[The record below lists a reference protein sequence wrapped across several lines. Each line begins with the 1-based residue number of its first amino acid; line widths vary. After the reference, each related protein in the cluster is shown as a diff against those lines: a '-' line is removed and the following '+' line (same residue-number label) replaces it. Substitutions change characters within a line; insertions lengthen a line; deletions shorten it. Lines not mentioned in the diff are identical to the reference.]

1 MPDLDKILDCIFKD
15 DIVNDLFVP
24 PFDNSDIDKLER
36 QLRNFFKKKDSGI
49 TQESFANKTYAILT
63 NHNRDK
69 VTEVRNKKLNTTK
82 IISHCFK

>member
-1 MPDLDKILDCIFKD
+1 MPDIIDKILDCIFKD

-36 QLRNFFKKKDSGI
+36 QLRNFFKKYSEI
-49 TQESFANKTYAILT
+49 TQELFANKTYAILT
-63 NHNRDK
+63 AYNKDK
-69 VTEVRNKKLNTTK
+69 VTEVRNKKLNTTT